1 MVDLTTCRV
10 QQTPSRAHHG
20 HCSLREYT
28 SDFNKYTYSN
38 ENLAPSELKKLRN
51 KQRKAKRK
59 AEQESA
65 LAAQVQVKREQH
77 HKARR
82 EQEQGDPEAPQLDE
96 LIPDKLAR
104 AEDPLE
110 QAIKFLL
117 PLRQLAADRID
128 TYLMAFEIYYRKE
141 KPLLMLQSIKRAWQL
156 DSNHQHLHD
165 CLVRFKCWL
174 EEKMSELNP
183 HVVEVINA
191 ETKTMFGDRSALT
204 IAEEYVSKCAQTS
217 QAAALWGARALRRLV
232 PERTKEALALATS
245 LDTPQCSIQGCIEV
259 LESLRDGDFG
269 PCENEIEAYIEACR
283 AKYQYAIAFSPP
295 APAQEENH
303 LDDAALQPKEIQLN

>member
-1 MVDLTTCRV
+1 MTLFT
-10 QQTPSRAHHG
+10 
-20 HCSLREYT
+20 
-28 SDFNKYTYSN
+28 
-38 ENLAPSELKKLRN
+38 ENLAPSELKKLKN

-104 AEDPLE
+104 VEDPLE

-128 TYLMAFEIYYRKE
+128 TYLMAFEIYYRKD
-141 KPLLMLQSIKRAWQL
+141 KPLLMLQSIKRAWAL
-156 DSNHQHLHD
+156 DNTHEHLHD

-174 EEKMSELNP
+174 EERLPTLNP
-183 HVVEVINA
+183 HVAAVINA

-204 IAEEYVSKCAQTS
+204 IAEEYVSECGSKS
-217 QAAALWGARALRRLV
+217 QASALWGARALRRLV
-232 PERTKEALALATS
+232 PQRTKDALALATA
-245 LDTPQCSIQGCIEV
+245 LDTPNTTIQGSLEV
-259 LESLRDGDFG
+259 LESLREGDFG
-269 PCENEIEAYIEACR
+269 PCEKEIEAYIEACR
-283 AKYQYAIAFSPP
+283 VKFPYAIAFKPP
-295 APAQEENH
+295 PPEENH
-303 LDDAALQPKEIQLN
+303 SEDLQPKEIDLSH